1 MKLSIRFSIFVV
13 LVLIVSLL
21 MKHFA
26 MKFVVPCIL
35 SSNDEFIIAAG
46 LIFGMISAL
55 VIWVAIG
62 EFLMKVLNCEEIIN
76 KFIGRE
82 EK

>member
-13 LVLIVSLL
+13 LMLIVSFVMSKAAL
-21 MKHFA
+21 KFA
-26 MKFVVPCIL
+26 VSCLL

-46 LIFGMISAL
+46 LIFMMITAL
-55 VIWVAIG
+55 VIWVVIG
-62 EFLMKVLNCEEIIN
+62 EFLMKVLNFEEIIN
-76 KFIGRE
+76 KFIGKE

>member
-13 LVLIVSLL
+13 LMLIVSFVMSKVAL
-21 MKHFA
+21 KFA
-26 MKFVVPCIL
+26 VPCLL

-46 LIFGMISAL
+46 LIFMMITAL
-55 VIWVAIG
+55 VIWVVIG
-62 EFLMKVLNCEEIIN
+62 EFLMKVLNFEEIIN
-76 KFIGRE
+76 KFIGKE